1 MKESNNELINTT
13 KSIYH
18 NNQFNFYKVLSIEHL
33 FLEIFKF
40 MKEEDVK
47 SLSLCLKKHINF
59 IVNKLKN

>member
-1 MKESNNELINTT
+1 MEESNNELINTT

-18 NNQFNFYKVLSIEHL
+18 NNQYNFYKVLSIEHL

-47 SLSLCLKKHINF
+47 SLLLCS
-59 IVNKLKN
+59 